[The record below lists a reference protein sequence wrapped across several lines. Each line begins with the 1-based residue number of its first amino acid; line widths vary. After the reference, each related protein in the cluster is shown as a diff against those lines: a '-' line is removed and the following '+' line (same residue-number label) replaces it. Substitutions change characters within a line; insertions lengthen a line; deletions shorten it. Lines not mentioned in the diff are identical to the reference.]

1 MNVTRVRVFTYGVAL
16 LAVSLAGVF
25 VAAGTPA
32 GAAATSPANGQG
44 STYAALAFQQW
55 TQSVQNQGLNLNY
68 TPTSSPAGLEAYSQ
82 NTADFAGTEAEF
94 SELLPGS
101 PVNVPR
107 GFEYTPDVAGA
118 TAIMYNVALT
128 PSGQDPISSLRLSP
142 LTLAKIFL
150 GKISNWNDPAIS
162 ADNGGVTL
170 PNQHI
175 TVVCRTGQS
184 GTTALFYDFVAHTD
198 PSDYASWATQNGFPT
213 STRILEVDN
222 AISPTQMACQSGSD
236 TEANYIAANRWTIGY
251 DEFGYAKVYNDNVA
265 WVQNASGNWVQPYA
279 VNISAALQSA
289 QLAPDTSQNL
299 TGVYTST
306 NPAAYPISAYSYI
319 LVQCAPNSAR
329 STCLSPYTNAGIAN
343 TLSQFMSYVAC
354 AGQVHMAEIGY
365 APLPP
370 QLSQF
375 LADAIGYMTNQPAQQ
390 LNASNCSNPTFSGSL
405 GVGASPPPLPPIGN
419 APGGSAAA
427 ASGRSGN
434 VGGTANG
441 ALGSGSTSCA
451 TSASVT
457 STTSTIAAKS
467 SAGSTS
473 SSSTTT
479 TTTSASG
486 CASGTGSGSGAATS
500 NSQIHEASKFKPAS
514 PAALA
519 GGQLPTS
526 PLLPLLALLAL
537 LAIPV
542 VILSVNRK
550 REPESVEP
558 NDSIVP

>member
-1 MNVTRVRVFTYGVAL
+1 MSALVSRIGSHLVVT
-16 LAVSLAGVF
+16 LAVSLIAVLTALVAG
-25 VAAGTPA
+25 ASAPA
-32 GAAATSPANGQG
+32 GATNAPANGQG

-68 TPTSSPAGLEAYSQ
+68 TPTSSPAGLEAYGQ

-107 GFEYTPDVAGA
+107 GFEYTPDAAGA

-128 PSGQDPISSLRLSP
+128 PSGQDPISSLRLAP
-142 LTLAKIFL
+142 MTIAKIFL

-198 PSDYASWATQNGFPT
+198 PADYASWAAQNGF
-213 STRILEVDN
+213 STESRILEVDN
-222 AISPTQMACQSGSD
+222 ANSPTQMACQSGSD
-236 TEANYIAANRWTIGY
+236 TEANYIASNRWTIGY

-265 WVQNASGNWVQPYA
+265 WVQNASGNWVQPFA

-299 TGVYTST
+299 TNVYTST
-306 NPAAYPISAYSYI
+306 NPLAYPISAYSYI
-319 LVQCAPNSAR
+319 LVQCAPTPDRN
-329 STCLSPYTNAGIAN
+329 TCNSPYPNQGIAN
-343 TLSQFMSYVAC
+343 TMAQFMNYVAC

-375 LADAIGYMTNQPAQQ
+375 LANAVGWMLGQPAQQ
-390 LNASNCSNPTFSGSL
+390 LNASNCNNPTFSGTL
-405 GVGASPPPLPPIGN
+405 GAGASPPPLPPIGN
-419 APGGSAAA
+419 APGAAA
-427 ASGRSGN
+427 ASGAKSGGSVASGSHAAALAAGAASSTSGAGQAAGN
-434 VGGTANG
+434 TGSSTKSAGGGT
-441 ALGSGSTSCA
+441 SA
-451 TSASVT
+451 T
-457 STTSTIAAKS
+457 
-467 SAGSTS
+467 
-473 SSSTTT
+473 
-479 TTTSASG
+479 
-486 CASGTGSGSGAATS
+486 
-500 NSQIHEASKFKPAS
+500 QPAD
-514 PAALA
+514 PAALQ
-519 GGQLPTS
+519 GGDLPTS
-526 PLLPLLALLAL
+526 SWVPLLALLIAL
-537 LAIPV
+537 LIPV
-542 VILSVNRK
+542 VILSINRK
-550 REPESVEP
+550 RGPT
-558 NDSIVP
+558 

>member
-1 MNVTRVRVFTYGVAL
+1 MSVLPVRVLTYVVVMFAT
-16 LAVSLAGVF
+16 SLATVF
-25 VAAGTPA
+25 VAATTPA
-32 GAAATSPANGQG
+32 GAAGTSPANGQG

-107 GFEYTPDVAGA
+107 GFEYTPDAAGA

-128 PSGQDPISSLRLSP
+128 PGGQNPINSLRLAP
-142 LTLAKIFL
+142 LTIAKIFL
-150 GKISNWNDPAIS
+150 GKISSWSDPAIS

-198 PSDYASWATQNGFPT
+198 PADYASWAAQNGF
-213 STRILEVDN
+213 STGSRVLEVDN

-236 TEANYIAANRWTIGY
+236 TEANYIASNRWTIGY

-289 QLAPDTSQNL
+289 KLSPDTSQDL
-299 TGVYTST
+299 TGVYTSP

-319 LVQCAPNSAR
+319 LVQCAPNAAR
-329 STCLSPYTNAGIAN
+329 GTCLTPYSNPGIAA
-343 TLSQFMSYVAC
+343 TLNQFMSYVAC
-354 AGQVHMAEIGY
+354 AGQVHMAAIGY

-375 LADAIGYMTNQPAQQ
+375 LADAVGYMTNQPAQQ

-405 GVGASPPPLPPIGN
+405 GAGASPPPLPPIGN
-419 APGGSAAA
+419 APGASAATA
-427 ASGRSGN
+427 AGK
-434 VGGTANG
+434 
-441 ALGSGSTSCA
+441 GSSSHAG
-451 TSASVT
+451 TSA
-457 STTSTIAAKS
+457 
-467 SAGSTS
+467 AGAT
-473 SSSTTT
+473 
-479 TTTSASG
+479 G
-486 CASGTGSGSGAATS
+486 GTGSGNGSGTAGSS
-500 NSQIHEASKFKPAS
+500 NTQSQEASNLKEAA
-514 PAALA
+514 PAALG

-526 PLLPLLALLAL
+526 PLLPLLALLVLVA
-537 LAIPV
+537 APV
-542 VILSVNRK
+542 VVLSVKRK
-550 REPESVEP
+550 RETP
-558 NDSIVP
+558 

>member
-1 MNVTRVRVFTYGVAL
+1 MTVPASRIAAHVAL
-16 LAVSLAGVF
+16 LLAISLAAVF
-25 VAAGTPA
+25 VGAGTPA

-55 TQSVQNQGLNLNY
+55 TQSVQNQGLNINY

-82 NTADFAGTEAEF
+82 STADFAGTEAEF

-128 PSGQDPISSLRLSP
+128 PSGQDPITSLRLAP
-142 LTLAKIFL
+142 ITIAKIFL
-150 GKISNWNDPAIS
+150 GKISNWDDPAIS

-170 PNQHI
+170 PNEHI

-198 PSDYASWATQNGFPT
+198 PADYAAWAAQNGFST

-222 AISPTQMACQSGSD
+222 ASSPTNMACQSGSD

-279 VNISAALQSA
+279 ENISAALESA
-289 QLAPDTSQNL
+289 QLSSDTSQNL
-299 TGVYTST
+299 TAVYAST
-306 NPAAYPISAYSYI
+306 NPDAYPISAYSYI

-329 STCLSPYTNAGIAN
+329 STCISAYSNQSIAN
-343 TLSQFMSYVAC
+343 TLGQFMEYVAC
-354 AGQVHMAEIGY
+354 AGQVHMAAIGY

-375 LADAIGYMTNQPAQQ
+375 LADAVGYMLNQPAQQ
-390 LNASNCSNPTFSGSL
+390 LSASNCSNPTFSGSL
-405 GVGASPPPLPPIGN
+405 GADSSPPPLPPIGN
-419 APGGSAAA
+419 APGGSATG
-427 ASGRSGN
+427 SGG
-434 VGGTANG
+434 
-441 ALGSGSTSCA
+441 GSGSVA
-451 TSASVT
+451 G
-457 STTSTIAAKS
+457 TTGGTGNS
-467 SAGSTS
+467 SATG
-473 SSSTTT
+473 TTGGT
-479 TTTSASG
+479 G
-486 CASGTGSGSGAATS
+486 PGTGSAGGAGTLTAHS
-500 NSQIHEASKFKPAS
+500 RRGGPSDINPAD
-514 PAALA
+514 PAALD
-519 GGQLPTS
+519 GGELPTS
-526 PLLPLLALLAL
+526 PIVPLLALLVL
-537 LAIPV
+537 LAVPV
-542 VILSVNRK
+542 VALSIKRK
-550 REPESVEP
+550 RGTT
-558 NDSIVP
+558 

>member
-1 MNVTRVRVFTYGVAL
+1 MNASFRSVRFVIPAITFLLFAAL
-16 LAVSLAGVF
+16 VVGAS
-25 VAAGTPA
+25 TPA
-32 GAAATSPANGQG
+32 GAADLAPANGQG

-128 PSGQDPISSLRLSP
+128 ASGQDPVTSLRLSP
-142 LTLAKIFL
+142 LTIAKIFL
-150 GKISNWNDPAIS
+150 GKISNWDDPAIS
-162 ADNGGVTL
+162 ADNGGVVL

-175 TVVCRTGQS
+175 TAVCRTGQS

-198 PSDYASWATQNGFPT
+198 PTDYAAWAAQNGFST

-222 AISPTQMACQSGSD
+222 ASSPSNMACQSGSD
-236 TEANYIAANRWTIGY
+236 TEANYIASNRWTIGY

-265 WVQNASGNWVQPYA
+265 WVQNASGAWVQPYA

-289 QLAPDTSQNL
+289 QLAPDTSQDL
-299 TGVYTST
+299 SGVYTST

-319 LVQCAPNSAR
+319 LVQCAPTPAR
-329 STCLSPYTNAGIAN
+329 STCTSAYPNQGIAN
-343 TLSQFMSYVAC
+343 TMAQFMNYVAC
-354 AGQVHMAEIGY
+354 AGQIPMAQIGY

-375 LADAIGYMTNQPAQQ
+375 LANAVGWMSDQPAQQ
-390 LNASNCSNPTFSGSL
+390 LTAANCSNPTFSGSL
-405 GVGASPPPLPPIGN
+405 GAGASPPPLPPIGT
-419 APGGSAAA
+419 APGASASTGS
-427 ASGRSGN
+427 SGK
-434 VGGTANG
+434 
-441 ALGSGSTSCA
+441 SGSTGG
-451 TSASVT
+451 VG
-457 STTSTIAAKS
+457 STTATTIALAAGAG
-467 SAGSTS
+467 AGS
-473 SSSTTT
+473 
-479 TTTSASG
+479 SG
-486 CASGTGSGSGAATS
+486 TGNGTGSGTAAAPKSAKGKTS
-500 NSQIHEASKFKPAS
+500 DTQPAN
-514 PAALA
+514 PAALDS
-519 GGQLPTS
+519 GELPTS
-526 PLLPLLALLAL
+526 PWVPLLALLIV

-542 VILSVNRK
+542 VILSIKRK
-550 REPESVEP
+550 RGAT
-558 NDSIVP
+558 

>member
-1 MNVTRVRVFTYGVAL
+1 MNAVAARIGSHVVL
-16 LAVSLAGVF
+16 AFAVSLIA
-25 VAAGTPA
+25 VAAGLFAGAGAPA
-32 GAAATSPANGQG
+32 GAANAPANGQG

-68 TPTSSPAGLEAYSQ
+68 TPTSSPAGLEAYGQ

-107 GFEYTPDVAGA
+107 GFEYTPDAAGA

-128 PSGQDPISSLRLSP
+128 PSGQDPISSLRLAP
-142 LTLAKIFL
+142 MTIAKIFL

-198 PSDYASWATQNGFPT
+198 PADYASWAAQNGFST

-222 AISPTQMACQSGSD
+222 ANSPTNMACQSGSD

-251 DEFGYAKVYNDNVA
+251 DEFGYARVYNDNVA

-279 VNISAALQSA
+279 VNISAALESA

-299 TGVYTST
+299 TAVYTSP
-306 NPAAYPISAYSYI
+306 NAAAYPISAYSYI

-329 STCLSPYTNAGIAN
+329 STCNTPYTNPGIAS
-343 TLSQFMSYVAC
+343 TMGQFMSFVAC
-354 AGQVHMAEIGY
+354 AGQIHMAAIGY

-375 LADAIGYMTNQPAQQ
+375 LADAVGYMLNQPAQQ
-390 LNASNCSNPTFSGSL
+390 LNASNCTNPTFTGSL
-405 GVGASPPPLPPIGN
+405 GADSSPPPLPPIGN
-419 APGGSAAA
+419 APGAAAATGKSSSASAGTAGASTSAAA
-427 ASGRSGN
+427 ASAT
-434 VGGTANG
+434 GGTG
-441 ALGSGSTSCA
+441 AGG
-451 TSASVT
+451 
-457 STTSTIAAKS
+457 
-467 SAGSTS
+467 
-473 SSSTTT
+473 
-479 TTTSASG
+479 
-486 CASGTGSGSGAATS
+486 SGTGSS
-500 NSQIHEASKFKPAS
+500 NSAGSDNSKIKQAA
-514 PAALA
+514 PAALQ
-519 GGQLPTS
+519 GGEWPTS
-526 PLLPLLALLAL
+526 PLVPLLALLVL
-537 LAIPV
+537 LAVPV
-542 VILSVNRK
+542 VILSIQRK
-550 REPESVEP
+550 RGTP
-558 NDSIVP
+558 

>member
-1 MNVTRVRVFTYGVAL
+1 MSVRPVRMFTYGVVM
-16 LAVSLAGVF
+16 LAVSLACAF

-32 GAAATSPANGQG
+32 GAASTSPANGQG

-107 GFEYTPDVAGA
+107 GFEYTPDAAGA

-128 PSGQDPISSLRLSP
+128 PSGQDPINSLRLSP
-142 LTLAKIFL
+142 TTIAKIFL
-150 GKISNWNDPAIS
+150 GKISNWDDPAIS

-170 PNQHI
+170 PNEHI

-184 GTTALFYDFVAHTD
+184 GTTALFYDFVNHTD
-198 PSDYASWATQNGFPT
+198 PSDYASWAALNGYST
-213 STRILEVDN
+213 SSRILEVDN
-222 AISPTQMACQSGSD
+222 AISPTNMACQSGSD

-279 VNISAALQSA
+279 ENISAALESA

-299 TGVYTST
+299 TGVYTSS

-319 LVQCAPNSAR
+319 LVQCDPNSVR
-329 STCLSPYTNAGIAN
+329 PTCISGYTDPGIAN
-343 TLSQFMSYVAC
+343 TLAQFMSFVAC
-354 AGQVHMAEIGY
+354 AGQIHMSAIGY

-375 LADAIGYMTNQPAQQ
+375 LADAVGYMLSQPAQQ

-405 GVGASPPPLPPIGN
+405 GADSSPPPVPPIGN
-419 APGGSAAA
+419 APGGAA
-427 ASGRSGN
+427 ASSGGGKSTTGTGSATSA
-434 VGGTANG
+434 GGTSASTTG
-441 ALGSGSTSCA
+441 STGGTGSGPSGSTSNA
-451 TSASVT
+451 RVVA
-457 STTSTIAAKS
+457 
-467 SAGSTS
+467 
-473 SSSTTT
+473 
-479 TTTSASG
+479 
-486 CASGTGSGSGAATS
+486 
-500 NSQIHEASKFKPAS
+500 NSKFKQAA

-526 PLLPLLALLAL
+526 PLLPLLALLLL

-542 VILSVNRK
+542 VILSIKRK
-550 REPESVEP
+550 R
-558 NDSIVP
+558 DAT

>member
-1 MNVTRVRVFTYGVAL
+1 MRTLVSRIGTHVVLAF
-16 LAVSLAGVF
+16 AVSLIAVGAGLF
-25 VAAGTPA
+25 GGAGAPA
-32 GAAATSPANGQG
+32 GATNAPANGQG

-107 GFEYTPDVAGA
+107 GFEYTPDAAGA
-118 TAIMYNVALT
+118 SAVMYNVALT
-128 PSGQDPISSLRLSP
+128 PSGQDPISSLRLAP
-142 LTLAKIFL
+142 MTIAKIFL
-150 GKISNWNDPAIS
+150 GRISNWDDPAIS

-198 PSDYASWATQNGFPT
+198 PADYASWAAQNGYST
-213 STRILEVDN
+213 GTRILEVDN

-279 VNISAALQSA
+279 VNISAALASA

-299 TGVYTST
+299 TAVYTSP
-306 NPAAYPISAYSYI
+306 NAAAYPISAYSYI
-319 LVQCAPNSAR
+319 LVQCAPNSVR
-329 STCLSPYTNAGIAN
+329 STCLSPYTNPGISN
-343 TLSQFMSYVAC
+343 TLSQFMGFVAC
-354 AGQVHMAEIGY
+354 AGQIHMAAIGY

-375 LADAIGYMTNQPAQQ
+375 LADAVGYMTNQPAQQ
-390 LNASNCSNPTFSGSL
+390 LNASNCANPTFSGSL
-405 GVGASPPPLPPIGN
+405 GADASPPPLPPIGN
-419 APGGSAAA
+419 APGGAAGSATGSASRGGTSGVGSTAAA
-427 ASGRSGN
+427 
-434 VGGTANG
+434 GGTTG
-441 ALGSGSTSCA
+441 
-451 TSASVT
+451 
-457 STTSTIAAKS
+457 
-467 SAGSTS
+467 
-473 SSSTTT
+473 
-479 TTTSASG
+479 
-486 CASGTGSGSGAATS
+486 GTGSSNGSGAAGAS
-500 NSQIHEASKFKPAS
+500 KAQSQEASKFKVAA

-519 GGQLPTS
+519 GGQLPAS
-526 PLLPLLALLAL
+526 PLLPLLALLVL
-537 LAIPV
+537 LAVPV
-542 VILSVNRK
+542 VVLSVKRK
-550 REPESVEP
+550 REAESVKP
-558 NDSIVP
+558 HDPIDL

>member
-1 MNVTRVRVFTYGVAL
+1 MSVMPARMLTHGVVM

-25 VAAGTPA
+25 VAASTPA

-118 TAIMYNVALT
+118 SAVMYNVALT

-142 LTLAKIFL
+142 MTIAKIFL
-150 GKISNWNDPAIS
+150 GKISSWNDPAIS

-198 PSDYASWATQNGFPT
+198 PADYASWAAQNGFNT
-213 STRILEVDN
+213 GTRILEVDN
-222 AISPTQMACQSGSD
+222 AISPSQMACQSGSD

-279 VNISAALQSA
+279 VNISAALESA

-299 TGVYTST
+299 TAVYTSS

-329 STCLSPYTNAGIAN
+329 STCLSPYSNAGITN
-343 TLSQFMSYVAC
+343 TMTQFMNFVAC
-354 AGQVHMAEIGY
+354 AGQVHMAAIGY

-375 LADAIGYMTNQPAQQ
+375 LADAVGYMTNQPAQQ
-390 LNASNCSNPTFSGSL
+390 LNASNCNNPTFSGSL

-419 APGGSAAA
+419 APGGSGAA
-427 ASGRSGN
+427 
-434 VGGTANG
+434 
-441 ALGSGSTSCA
+441 GSGSSSPVG
-451 TSASVT
+451 TSAAGS
-457 STTSTIAAKS
+457 S
-467 SAGSTS
+467 SAAG
-473 SSSTTT
+473 TT
-479 TTTSASG
+479 G
-486 CASGTGSGSGAATS
+486 GTGSSNGSGSAGTSKAQSQASNIKAA
-500 NSQIHEASKFKPAS
+500 A
-514 PAALA
+514 PAALS

-526 PLLPLLALLAL
+526 PLLPLLALLVL
-537 LAIPV
+537 LAVPV
-542 VILSVNRK
+542 VVLSVKRK
-550 REPESVEP
+550 REPH
-558 NDSIVP
+558 DSIVP

>member
-1 MNVTRVRVFTYGVAL
+1 MSVPARVLTYGFVM
-16 LAVSLAGVF
+16 LAGSLAGVF
-25 VAAGTPA
+25 VAASTPA
-32 GAAATSPANGQG
+32 GAATSPANGQG

-68 TPTSSPAGLEAYSQ
+68 TPTSSPAGLEAFGQ

-128 PSGQDPISSLRLSP
+128 PSGQDPISSLRLAP
-142 LTLAKIFL
+142 LTIAKIFL
-150 GKISNWNDPAIS
+150 GKISNWDDPAIS

-170 PNQHI
+170 PNEHI
-175 TVVCRTGQS
+175 TAVCRTGQS

-198 PSDYASWATQNGFPT
+198 PTDYASWAAQNGFST

-222 AISPTQMACQSGSD
+222 AISPTNMACQSGSD

-299 TGVYTST
+299 AAVYTSS

-319 LVQCAPNSAR
+319 LVQCAPNSVR
-329 STCLSPYTNAGIAN
+329 STCITPYTNQGIAN

-354 AGQVHMAEIGY
+354 AGQIHMSAIGY

-375 LADAIGYMTNQPAQQ
+375 LADAVGFMTNQPAEQ
-390 LNASNCSNPTFSGSL
+390 LNVSNCSNPTFSGNL
-405 GVGASPPPLPPIGN
+405 GADSSPPPVPPIGN
-419 APGGSAAA
+419 AAGGAA
-427 ASGRSGN
+427 ASGASGASS
-434 VGGTANG
+434 GGGKSTSSG
-441 ALGSGSTSCA
+441 GSTA
-451 TSASVT
+451 TTAATAASA
-457 STTSTIAAKS
+457 
-467 SAGSTS
+467 AGSTGGAGS
-473 SSSTTT
+473 GPSST
-479 TTTSASG
+479 S
-486 CASGTGSGSGAATS
+486 SGAHVAV
-500 NSQIHEASKFKPAS
+500 NSKFKAAA
-514 PAALA
+514 PAALN
-519 GGQLPTS
+519 GGQLPRS
-526 PLLPLLALLAL
+526 PLLPLLALLLL
-537 LAIPV
+537 LAVPV
-542 VILSVNRK
+542 VILSIPSKRK
-550 REPESVEP
+550 RETT
-558 NDSIVP
+558 